1 MSVFLLFYKKRNKTK
16 EINFLFSLFII
27 GMFFSLTG
35 MNVLEKLIKYD
46 ELNENER
53 KKLRNV
59 TSLNLRR
66 KNLREL
72 PESIGFLTNLKDLDL
87 PENEFTKLPDSIGL
101 LLKLQHLNLRSNTL
115 TSLPESIGNLSNL
128 KELNLSD
135 FYSILSENNETLVLM
150 KSNHNNTYNRL
161 LSYNINHEIIKIIL
175 NSFNNLIYTKYYNLY
190 KMYQI

>member
-1 MSVFLLFYKKRNKTK
+1 VISVFLLFYKKRNKTK

-59 TSLNLRR
+59 TSLNLQR

-101 LLKLQHLNLRSNTL
+101 LLKLQHLEQRV
-115 TSLPESIGNLSNL
+115 
-128 KELNLSD
+128 
-135 FYSILSENNETLVLM
+135 F
-150 KSNHNNTYNRL
+150 
-161 LSYNINHEIIKIIL
+161 
-175 NSFNNLIYTKYYNLY
+175 
-190 KMYQI
+190 